1 MGPIVIDVGWK
12 GEAAREL
19 MGSQPLADPAAAILR
34 HPGERRGSGAV
45 LLVLPG
51 AALHLAD
58 SDLGTRQVE
67 DLLNKL
73 EYSLPA

>member
-1 MGPIVIDVGWK
+1 MSGGKGKPLGSSWAPSRWPTRRPRFSVI
-12 GEAAREL
+12 L
-19 MGSQPLADPAAAILR
+19 GSVVALAL
-34 HPGERRGSGAV
+34 V